1 MDNAAKYRELFR
13 EKKCCVI
20 IPTYNNHQTIE
31 KVIREVSEYTSQ
43 VIVVNDGSTDNTL
56 EILKNVDGIE
66 LVSYPKNKGK
76 GFALRTGLEY
86 AWDKGYE
93 YAITIDS
100 DGQHFA
106 SDLPKFVEAIDE
118 NPNAIIIGNRNME
131 QEGIPGKSSFGNRFS
146 NFWFKFETGIEMPDT
161 QSGYRLYPLKP
172 LSKMRFFTR
181 KYEFEIEVIVR
192 AAWKGVDITHVP
204 IQIYYAPKETRISH
218 FRPFRDFSRVS
229 ILNTVLVFYALLVV
243 KPFSFIRKLNRK
255 NIQDFFNEQILQNKE
270 PNIKITFAVMLGLF
284 MGVAPVWGYQMLI
297 AFALAHILRLNKVI
311 VLVAS
316 NISIPPMIPIILFA
330 SFKTGALFVHA
341 NKLDLNFSHG
351 ISLELIKDNLLQ
363 YIVGS
368 LVFGIVLALVAG
380 IATYILLLIFRK
392 KPEINSSL
400 IEPELQEEYVKSF
413 QD

>member
-43 VIVVNDGSTDNTL
+43 VIVINDGSTDNTL

-66 LVSYPKNKGK
+66 LVSYPENKGK
-76 GFALRTGLEY
+76 GFALRTGLKY

-284 MGVAPVWGYQMLI
+284 MGVAPV
-297 AFALAHILRLNKVI
+297 
-311 VLVAS
+311 
-316 NISIPPMIPIILFA
+316 
-330 SFKTGALFVHA
+330 
-341 NKLDLNFSHG
+341 
-351 ISLELIKDNLLQ
+351 
-363 YIVGS
+363 
-368 LVFGIVLALVAG
+368 
-380 IATYILLLIFRK
+380 
-392 KPEINSSL
+392 
-400 IEPELQEEYVKSF
+400 
-413 QD
+413 